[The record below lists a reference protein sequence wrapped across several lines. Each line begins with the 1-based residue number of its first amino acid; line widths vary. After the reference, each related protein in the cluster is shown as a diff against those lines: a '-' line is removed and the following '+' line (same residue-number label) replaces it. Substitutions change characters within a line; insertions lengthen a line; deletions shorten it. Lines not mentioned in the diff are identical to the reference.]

1 MEFPSLF
8 LAILKSNLQLLGV
21 LAQPV
26 KEACSNSGCC
36 SQGKSWKHLQT
47 HLMSHS
53 SHRPYKCKICDKGF
67 KEAQKLERHQ
77 VTHTKEK
84 KFKCQYCDKTFGL
97 KHNMKSH
104 QKVHEGNF

>member
-1 MEFPSLF
+1 
-8 LAILKSNLQLLGV
+8 
-21 LAQPV
+21 
-26 KEACSNSGCC
+26 
-36 SQGKSWKHLQT
+36 
-47 HLMSHS
+47 MSHS

-104 QKVHEGNF
+104 QKVHEGIFYTYK